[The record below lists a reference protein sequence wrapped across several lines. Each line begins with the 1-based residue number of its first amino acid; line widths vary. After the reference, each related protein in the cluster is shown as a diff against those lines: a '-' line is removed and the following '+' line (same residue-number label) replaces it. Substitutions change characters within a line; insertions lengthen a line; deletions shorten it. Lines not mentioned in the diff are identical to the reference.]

1 MTNINTLADRY
12 ADLKDQIDAL
22 TAQLDAV
29 KADIKATGMA
39 EIVGS
44 IATVKVS
51 LAERTTVDSKAVAKL
66 LSAEQ
71 FKAVSKTSQYE
82 VIRCAWNRAAAA

>member
-1 MTNINTLADRY
+1 MSNTASIADRY

-29 KADIKATGMA
+29 KAEIKATGMA

-51 LAERTTVDSKAVAKL
+51 LAERTSVDAKAVAKI

-71 FKAVSKTSQYE
+71 MASVSKTSQYE
-82 VIRCAWNRAAAA
+82 VIRFAWNRAAAA